1 MNDSL
6 RIKIESN
13 DNGHV
18 SVYDEKS
25 GAQMGCIQ
33 KLTYT
38 IDAVDLHN
46 RAVLEVA
53 NIPLDVS
60 GVQAE
65 VVPVMFGQ
73 HMKRLENMSQEEIVE
88 ALKWEAKQRYLL
100 KLQMVELQYPRNG
113 K

>member
-1 MNDSL
+1 ML
-6 RIKIESN
+6 LKIKTD
-13 DNGHV
+13 DNGFVHV
-18 SVYDEKS
+18 RDEVS
-25 GAQMGCIQ
+25 GVQLGCIQ

-38 IDAVDLHN
+38 VEVDEDQTK
-46 RAVLEVA
+46 AVLEIA
-53 NIPLDVS
+53 NISLDVS

-100 KLQMVELQYPRNG
+100 KLQMVESHPRDG